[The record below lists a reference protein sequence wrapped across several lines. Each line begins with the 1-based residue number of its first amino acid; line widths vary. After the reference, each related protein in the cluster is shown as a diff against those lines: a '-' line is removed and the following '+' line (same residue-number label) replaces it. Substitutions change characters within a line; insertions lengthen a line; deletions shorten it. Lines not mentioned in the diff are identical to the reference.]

1 MSVCISVMLTAC
13 QGYGD
18 SAPGETTVSVAY
30 GVKEIVLSWKAV
42 NGADYYRVLKNPD
55 GVSGYSQV
63 DGNLTATSYA
73 DTVPVYLTDW
83 LNESYIV
90 EACNSGGC
98 TASKAVTSLD
108 PVLSIGYVKAS
119 NTGIADQFGYA
130 LSLSADGQTLAV
142 GAPFESSHATGI
154 DGDQLDDSAA
164 GSGAVYIFTFAGNV
178 WRQQAYVKASNTEAG
193 DLFGSALSLSAD
205 GDTLVVSAPQES
217 SSATGI
223 DGDQADNSA
232 PKSGAVYVFS
242 RSGNSWSQ
250 QAYVKASNTQ
260 ASDDFGAA
268 LSLAADSNTLAV
280 GAFFEASGATGID
293 GDQADNSAPESGAVY
308 VFTRSGANW
317 AQQAY
322 VKASNAEAVDAFG
335 HALSLSGDGNTL
347 AVGAPFESSHA
358 TGVGGDQT
366 DNSASKSGAVYVF
379 IRSGSTWSQEV
390 YVKASNAQAGDG
402 FGSFLGLSNDGDTL
416 AVAAPFE
423 SSNATGLSGNQG
435 DNSAVSSGAVYVFN
449 RDSAAWRQQA
459 YVKASNTQAND
470 RFGWSLSLS
479 GDGATL
485 AVGAIY
491 ESSAAVGIGGDQ
503 TDNGA
508 SRSGAVYVF
517 TNGGSGWRQ
526 QSYVKAPNTQERDL
540 FGYAVGLSANGD
552 TLGVGATEESSGAT
566 GIDGNQTYDSAA
578 TSGAVYLY

>member
-1 MSVCISVMLTAC
+1 MSVCFSVMLTAC

-268 LSLAADSNTLAV
+268 LSLAADGNTLAV

>member
-1 MSVCISVMLTAC
+1 MSVCFSVMLTAC

>member
-268 LSLAADSNTLAV
+268 LSLAADGNTLAV